1 MTTLEFIRQYPDK
14 WKFAS
19 ELAVLYACTPE
30 DNLTLRSVSDKMGIP
45 TMTLRRRIEDSFW
58 YKSDT
63 NLVQEWYKLGTK
75 EKIYHI
81 CKSMFYI
88 DENFQY
94 GTRVVQE
101 WYKSGTYVVQNSN
114 NPINFETISNIQNDL
129 NDCISSHYGNENNE
143 ETQEKPSDSESS
155 DENSKKR
162 KEPKEK
168 NIIDNIVENNNINI
182 NNNIFKK
189 NSIITSSDKSSED
202 NNASKKSSQ
211 ASPAPVDSAK
221 VVKDKLTLP
230 PPMQDV
236 TDYFTEKGHP
246 EMAEQFYDFYQ
257 SVGWMVGKNKMKDL
271 KATIRNWIRRSVNFS
286 NPSINTSNLSVVSP
300 VVKVSQAAVR
310 DLESD
315 AELMAKVDASIEK
328 INPNAVT
335 PDTRHFLACMIDRF
349 PYAFTKGVPIT
360 EKAARFYANKVSKEY
375 FIEVLQDIE
384 DNKPEFNNLGLY
396 LHSKLGS

>member
-19 ELAVLYACTPE
+19 ELIALYAANPKT
-30 DNLTLRSVSDKMGIP
+30 TLSSRFISEKTGKPQRTV
-45 TMTLRRRIEDSFW
+45 LRWID
-58 YKSDT
+58 DI
-63 NLVQEWYKLGTK
+63 YKLLCKPDLTQQWLNNDSGMAHK
-75 EKIYHI
+75 WLNDGSDEKLYYI
-81 CKSMFYI
+81 CKSMIYDPSFF
-88 DENFQY
+88 ENDSELAHKWLNNDSEVTQP
-94 GTRVVQE
+94 
-101 WYKSGTYVVQNSN
+101 WLKS
-114 NPINFETISNIQNDL
+114 EIQSDL
-129 NDCISSHYGNENNE
+129 
-143 ETQEKPSDSESS
+143 QSDSK
-155 DENSKKR
+155 SKKR

-168 NIIDNIVENNNINI
+168 NIIDNIVENNNNNINI
-182 NNNIFKK
+182 NNIFKK

-202 NNASKKSSQ
+202 NNASEKSSQ
-211 ASPAPVDSAK
+211 ASPAPK
-221 VVKDKLTLP
+221 EGIKKGKDKLTLP

-271 KATIRNWIRRSVNFS
+271 KATIRNWIRRSGNFS

>member
-19 ELAVLYACTPE
+19 ELIALYAANPKA
-30 DNLTLRSVSDKMGIP
+30 TLSSRFISAKTGKPQRTV
-45 TMTLRRRIEDSFW
+45 LRWID
-58 YKSDT
+58 DI
-63 NLVQEWYKLGTK
+63 YKLLCKPDLTQQWLNNDSSMTHKWLNDGSD
-75 EKIYHI
+75 EKLYYI
-81 CKSMFYI
+81 CKSMIYDPSFF
-88 DENFQY
+88 EN
-94 GTRVVQE
+94 GSEVAHK
-101 WYKSGTYVVQNSN
+101 W
-114 NPINFETISNIQNDL
+114 L
-129 NDCISSHYGNENNE
+129 NDGSEVAQPWLKSEIQPDS
-143 ETQEKPSDSESS
+143 QSDSK
-155 DENSKKR
+155 NKKR

-168 NIIDNIVENNNINI
+168 NIIDNIVENNNNNFN
-182 NNNIFKK
+182 NNNIKK
-189 NSIITSSDKSSED
+189 TRLLLSSDNKLSSEN
-202 NNASKKSSQ
+202 NNASEKSSQ
-211 ASPAPVDSAK
+211 ASPAPK
-221 VVKDKLTLP
+221 EGTKKGKDKLTLP

-246 EMAEQFYDFYQ
+246 EMAEQFYDFYE

-271 KATIRNWIRRSVNFS
+271 KATIRNWIRRSDNFPR
-286 NPSINTSNLSVVSP
+286 PSINTKNLSVVSP

-360 EKAARFYANKVSKEY
+360 EKAARFYADKVSKEY

>member
-19 ELAVLYACTPE
+19 ELIALYAT
-30 DNLTLRSVSDKMGIP
+30 NQKTTLSSRFISEKTGKPQRTV
-45 TMTLRRRIEDSFW
+45 LRWID
-58 YKSDT
+58 DI
-63 NLVQEWYKLGTK
+63 YKLLCKPGLTQQWLNNDSNMAHK
-75 EKIYHI
+75 WLNDGSDEKLYYI
-81 CKSMFYI
+81 CKSMIYDPSFF
-88 DENFQY
+88 ENDSEVAHKWLNNDSEVAQP
-94 GTRVVQE
+94 
-101 WYKSGTYVVQNSN
+101 WLKS
-114 NPINFETISNIQNDL
+114 EIQ
-129 NDCISSHYGNENNE
+129 
-143 ETQEKPSDSESS
+143 SDSK
-155 DENSKKR
+155 SKKR

-168 NIIDNIVENNNINI
+168 NIIDNIVENNNNNNNNNINI
-182 NNNIFKK
+182 NNNIKK
-189 NSIITSSDKSSED
+189 TRLLLSSDNKLSSEN
-202 NNASKKSSQ
+202 NNASEKSSQ

-257 SVGWMVGKNKMKDL
+257 SVGWMVGKNRMKDL
-271 KATIRNWIRRSVNFS
+271 KATIRNWIRRSDNFS

>member
-19 ELAVLYACTPE
+19 ELIALYATNPKT
-30 DNLTLRSVSDKMGIP
+30 TLSSRFISEKTGKPQRTV
-45 TMTLRRRIEDSFW
+45 LRWID
-58 YKSDT
+58 DI
-63 NLVQEWYKLGTK
+63 YKLLCKPDLAQQWLNNDSSMTHKWLNDGSD
-75 EKIYHI
+75 EKLYYI
-81 CKSMFYI
+81 CKSMIYDPSFF
-88 DENFQY
+88 ENGSEVAQ
-94 GTRVVQE
+94 QWLNNDSE
-101 WYKSGTYVVQNSN
+101 AAQPWLKS
-114 NPINFETISNIQNDL
+114 EIQSDL
-129 NDCISSHYGNENNE
+129 
-143 ETQEKPSDSESS
+143 QSDSK
-155 DENSKKR
+155 SKKR

-202 NNASKKSSQ
+202 NNASEKSSQ
-211 ASPAPVDSAK
+211 ASPAPKEGTK

-257 SVGWMVGKNKMKDL
+257 SVGWMVGKNRMKDL
-271 KATIRNWIRRSVNFS
+271 KATIRNWIRRSGNFS

-300 VVKVSQAAVR
+300 VVRVSQAAVR

>member
-94 GTRVVQE
+94 GTRVVQQ
-101 WYKSGTYVVQNSN
+101 WYNNGTDVVQNDKN
-114 NPINFETISNIQNDL
+114 EYKN
-129 NDCISSHYGNENNE
+129 SS
-143 ETQEKPSDSESS
+143 EK
-155 DENSKKR
+155 SKKR

-168 NIIDNIVENNNINI
+168 NIIDNIVENNNNNFN
-182 NNNIFKK
+182 NNNIKK
-189 NSIITSSDKSSED
+189 TRLLLSSDNKLSSEN
-202 NNASKKSSQ
+202 NNASEKSSQ

-271 KATIRNWIRRSVNFS
+271 KATIRNWIRRSDNFPR
-286 NPSINTSNLSVVSP
+286 PSINTKNLSVVSP

-360 EKAARFYANKVSKEY
+360 EKAARFYADKVSKEY

>member
-19 ELAVLYACTPE
+19 ELIALYAANPKT
-30 DNLTLRSVSDKMGIP
+30 TLSSRFISEKTGKPQRTV
-45 TMTLRRRIEDSFW
+45 LRWID
-58 YKSDT
+58 DI
-63 NLVQEWYKLGTK
+63 YKLLCKPDLTQQWLNNDSSMTHKWLNDGSD
-75 EKIYHI
+75 EKLYYI
-81 CKSMFYI
+81 CKSMIYDPLFFKN
-88 DENFQY
+88 DSE
-94 GTRVVQE
+94 VAHE
-101 WYKSGTYVVQNSN
+101 WLNNDSEVAQPWLKS
-114 NPINFETISNIQNDL
+114 EIQSDL
-129 NDCISSHYGNENNE
+129 
-143 ETQEKPSDSESS
+143 QSDSK
-155 DENSKKR
+155 SKKR

-202 NNASKKSSQ
+202 NNASEKSSQ
-211 ASPAPVDSAK
+211 ASPAPK
-221 VVKDKLTLP
+221 EGTKKGKDKLTLP

-271 KATIRNWIRRSVNFS
+271 KATIRNWIRRSDNFS
-286 NPSINTSNLSVVSP
+286 RPSINTSNLSVVSP